1 MCFPFFPQYCNSI
14 YGNKTLRCQVTADE
28 PLTLETEVPFD
39 YISTFCD
46 SSLSIFIPYIFFSSS
61 ENNEIKWN
69 FKKASTVIDSM
80 EIRMDAT
87 PAYKDLIPLLHN
99 IKRHLVD
106 FERTSK
112 IDKELLTR
120 PFLLK
125 QDQPSNR
132 EVINRKESSLEVE
145 GMKTFK
151 GHKVIQITDDF
162 EGIAF
167 GSV

>member
-1 MCFPFFPQYCNSI
+1 
-14 YGNKTLRCQVTADE
+14 
-28 PLTLETEVPFD
+28 
-39 YISTFCD
+39 
-46 SSLSIFIPYIFFSSS
+46 
-61 ENNEIKWN
+61 
-69 FKKASTVIDSM
+69 
-80 EIRMDAT
+80 MDAT

-112 IDKELLTR
+112 IDEELLTR

-132 EVINRKESSLEVE
+132 EVINRKESSLEEE